1 MRVRARAL
9 GPGIVTGMNADDD
22 QRAADLERV
31 LDEGAL
37 PRAAK
42 MLGKWSSAHAQV
54 ALKEVQA
61 RSDAHRR
68 NAAGADTGGA
78 SPDLSQF
85 VLRDEELSSLRETLV
100 A

>member
-1 MRVRARAL
+1 
-9 GPGIVTGMNADDD
+9 MNADDD
-22 QRAADLERV
+22 QRADDLERV

-42 MLGKWSSAHAQV
+42 MLGKWSIAHAQV
-54 ALKEVQA
+54 ALEEVQA

-68 NAAGADTGGA
+68 NAGGGDGAPA
-78 SPDLSQF
+78 LDLSQF
-85 VLRDEELSSLRETLV
+85 VLRDQELSSLRATLV

>member
-1 MRVRARAL
+1 
-9 GPGIVTGMNADDD
+9 MNADDD
-22 QRAADLERV
+22 QRADDLERV

-54 ALKEVQA
+54 AVKEVQA

-68 NAAGADTGGA
+68 NAASGSESAA

-85 VLRDEELSSLRETLV
+85 ALRDQELSSLRETLV
-100 A
+100 V

>member
-1 MRVRARAL
+1 
-9 GPGIVTGMNADDD
+9 MNSDDD
-22 QRAADLERV
+22 QRADDLERV

-61 RSDAHRR
+61 RSDAHRVSAR
-68 NAAGADTGGA
+68 SGSEGDAAAL
-78 SPDLSQF
+78 DLSQF
-85 VLRDEELSSLRETLV
+85 TLRDEELSSLRETLP

>member
-1 MRVRARAL
+1 VRAPR
-9 GPGIVTGMNADDD
+9 PGIVGRMNADDD
-22 QRAADLERV
+22 QRADDLERV

-54 ALKEVQA
+54 AIEEAQA

-68 NAAGADTGGA
+68 SAAGGGEDGA
-78 SPDLSQF
+78 PAPDLSQF
-85 VLRDEELSSLRETLV
+85 VLRDEELSSLRQTLV